1 MGLKMAEKMVVLT
14 RPFPMTAVFLNCMEF
29 SRRDYWSGL
38 PKTFSRGSSW
48 LWDWTRVSCTG
59 RWILY
64 LWVTWRHCYYI
75 FSFFAIWLVRSWFP
89 DQGLNPCMSPA
100 VEAPSPNHWTTREFS
115 APLLELIDHT
125 LTCIFWRLVE
135 TSLIFWGMSKHLAVV
150 IFALTNHCW
159 KSLKAL
165 RNLCCKICS
174 LFWQPLDACKQ
185 RLEPWFEAF
194 NGRKKV
200 IK

>member
-1 MGLKMAEKMVVLT
+1 MHTQSLSHVRLFGTPQTVDHQAPLS
-14 RPFPMTAVFLNCMEF
+14 MEF
-29 SRRDYWSGL
+29 SRQDYWSGL
-38 PKTFSRGSSW
+38 PKTSSRGSSW
-48 LWDWTRVSCTG
+48 LWDWTESPALAGGFFTSESPGDTVITCFLFWPYG
-59 RWILY
+59 
-64 LWVTWRHCYYI
+64 LWV
-75 FSFFAIWLVRSWFP
+75 LVPWSWTE
-89 DQGLNPCMSPA
+89 PCMSPV
-100 VEAPSPNHWTTREFS
+100 VEAQSPNHWTTREFS

-135 TSLIFWGMSKHLAVV
+135 TSLIFWGMSKLLAVV